1 MYGGHKG
8 LHPWHHWSLFGHVY
22 CDPTKTASSFLR
34 GLANGRSYQKKRDY
48 YEVLGVKRNATQ
60 EEIKAAFYA
69 KSKKLH
75 PDKGT
80 NGNGSNST
88 ADFVDLKEAYDVLRR
103 PADRRAYDLR
113 GFEYERLKHQDP
125 YYYYKRRQQQQQRAD
140 SGFWGTSGNMR
151 DSEFKRQSEDQWR
164 FIWKL
169 TAIGVAFVVVYN
181 VVYVLQLRTRERKIA
196 QLVDEDEIAKS
207 FMRQPEFRNTTIDD
221 LEVIN
226 IFQLLMYCNRSRDME
241 GKIVLITGSTS
252 GLGLHTA
259 KNLFLRG
266 ATVILTCRDEVRGRA
281 ALEAVQAQIESGE
294 EPAGG
299 RLHLFTLDLA
309 CYQSTLNFCHE
320 IKQHFDRIDVLI
332 NNAGVMGLA
341 FELSRNGIEMHFAT
355 NAFGHFVL
363 VNNLLPLLEKSAD
376 GRIVIVSS
384 GLYKGVTH
392 IPSIRQL
399 MGEHDWDYQ
408 ARFAYA
414 LSKLANCLHAVELAK
429 RLKANRCSTKV
440 YAIRPGFV
448 GAKFVI
454 SSQENAADMW
464 KMFRRME
471 ELILIRCHTLT
482 EDDRRQAEEAR
493 KMLPKS

>member
-1 MYGGHKG
+1 MSARQ
-8 LHPWHHWSLFGHVY
+8 L
-22 CDPTKTASSFLR
+22 
-34 GLANGRSYQKKRDY
+34 
-48 YEVLGVKRNATQ
+48 
-60 EEIKAAFYA
+60 
-69 KSKKLH
+69 
-75 PDKGT
+75 
-80 NGNGSNST
+80 
-88 ADFVDLKEAYDVLRR
+88 YDM
-103 PADRRAYDLR
+103 A
-113 GFEYERLKHQDP
+113 
-125 YYYYKRRQQQQQRAD
+125 
-140 SGFWGTSGNMR
+140 
-151 DSEFKRQSEDQWR
+151 
-164 FIWKL
+164 
-169 TAIGVAFVVVYN
+169 
-181 VVYVLQLRTRERKIA
+181 
-196 QLVDEDEIAKS
+196 
-207 FMRQPEFRNTTIDD
+207 
-221 LEVIN
+221 
-226 IFQLLMYCNRSRDME
+226 
-241 GKIVLITGSTS
+241 GKFVLITGSTS

-281 ALEAVQAQIESGE
+281 ALEAVQSQPGVNEGS
-294 EPAGG
+294 PGG
-299 RLHLFTLDLA
+299 RLHLFTLDLT
-309 CYQSTLNFCHE
+309 CYQSTLTFCHE

-355 NAFGHFVL
+355 NAFGHYVL
-363 VNNLLPLLEKSAD
+363 VNNLLTLLEKSDD

-384 GLYKGVTH
+384 GLYKGVDH

-429 RLKANRCSTKV
+429 RLTANRCSTKV

-448 GAKFVI
+448 GGTELGRETHWLLRTLASPVI
-454 SSQENAADMW
+454 WLFSKNLDQGIESIVHCAVTRNDELTSGALYHGCQEEPYGPMVTQENAADMW

-493 KMLPKS
+493 RVLPKS